1 MNKHTNN
8 LTKLY
13 SRWLEVNNLP
23 QHLSAEDLLYI
34 EYDLDNPIHSKINLN
49 DEQKDF
55 LRSFINIWSMIDN
68 SDYENKMVWDSMTVC
83 PNTKATT
90 YKYS

>member
-49 DEQKDF
+49 D
-55 LRSFINIWSMIDN
+55 
-68 SDYENKMVWDSMTVC
+68 
-83 PNTKATT
+83 
-90 YKYS
+90 